1 MTSLKDGKKALGSFK
16 TMILGTNAIQNNI
29 FTIKMSRKD
38 VFSSRLSHGTCYKWL
53 HCKRKQCFDKNV
65 FLTFY
70 WNHQVAETVNNWSAD
85 G

>member
-16 TMILGTNAIQNNI
+16 IMILGTNAIQNNI

-53 HCKRKQCFDKNV
+53 HFDRKKCFGK
-65 FLTFY
+65 TFF
-70 WNHQVAETVNNWSAD
+70 WLIN
-85 G
+85 GIC